1 MWFNQ
6 QTSTSLIDL
15 DKQTMLKLIKHSTHN
30 ITMSNQQLNQT
41 DMPDGYVAIQGDDGQ
56 HYLVPHFMIPATHQ
70 VMEAYQR
77 KVAFNVRNA
86 DGRVSFHLF
95 HVHATSRPP
104 HMVKALGQAKANAV
118 WLMPCVMAD
127 AVGRGR
133 CYVSWPMP
141 CVVADAVTY
150 CQHCLFPQ

>member
-1 MWFNQ
+1 
-6 QTSTSLIDL
+6 
-15 DKQTMLKLIKHSTHN
+15 MLELIKHSTHN

-70 VMEAYQR
+70 VMEAYQQ

-86 DGRVSFHLF
+86 DGGVSFHLF
-95 HVHATSRPP
+95 HVHATGRPP

-118 WLMPCVMAD
+118 CF
-127 AVGRGR
+127 GR
-133 CYVSWPMP
+133 CRVSWPMP
-141 CVVADAVTY
+141 CVTADAVCYGRCRPT
-150 CQHCLFPQ
+150 LSIS